1 MNTEQET
8 VPRETRQNYISQ
20 KNKRARFI
28 VNWLFLL
35 GAGLYSLFHVG
46 FVIWQ
51 TIHQPDWLL
60 ALVKQHFAVL
70 IGLPFAAFGA
80 LGLVLLL
87 ESHYNQELE
96 FEAVGFQFQGASG
109 PIILWVV
116 CFLSIALCMK
126 LLW

>member
-1 MNTEQET
+1 MEHELPHTI
-8 VPRETRQNYISQ
+8 VRQNDVSQ
-20 KNKRARFI
+20 TNKRIRLV
-28 VNWLFLL
+28 VNWLFLFS
-35 GAGLYSLFHVG
+35 AGLYIVFHVG

-51 TIHQPDWLL
+51 VIHQTDWLL
-60 ALVKQHFAVL
+60 GLVKQHYAVL
-70 IGLPFAAFGA
+70 IGLPLAAYGA

-87 ESHYNQELE
+87 ESHYNQQME
-96 FEAVGFQFQGASG
+96 FKALGFEFKGASG

>member
-1 MNTEQET
+1 MSIEQEKGQ
-8 VPRETRQNYISQ
+8 RETRQNYMSQ
-20 KNKRARFI
+20 TNKQARFV
-28 VNWLFLL
+28 VNWLFLF
-35 GAGLYSLFHVG
+35 GAGLYIIFHVG

-51 TIHQPDWLL
+51 IIHQTDWLL
-60 ALVKQHFAVL
+60 ALVQQHYAAL

-87 ESHYNQELE
+87 ESHYNQQIE
-96 FEAVGFQFQGASG
+96 FKALGFEFQGASG

-116 CFLSIALCMK
+116 CFLSIALSMK